1 MPLKTGLQTGQYV
14 TIQTQGDRKGL
25 PAAAEGP
32 GAQGS
37 TTGPH
42 GNRGQTRGA
51 A

>member
-14 TIQTQGDRKGL
+14 TIQTQGDREDL
-25 PAAAEGP
+25 AAEGP

-42 GNRGQTRGA
+42 GTRGQTRGA